1 MLSVSF
7 LCFVQ
12 GSTPEKKI
20 SESKK
25 PDKTVPEKKYRQ
37 YSVEDFEKAVA
48 AVTDNKKSIGSA
60 AKEFNIPCNTLS
72 DKINGRHPK
81 NIGGPT
87 YLTETEELSLIAYIK
102 YMASHSFLMN
112 IKQMHAYTWAIL
124 LISGWS
130 EQFCKTGPSEK
141 WWRDFK
147 KHHHETITLQNPD
160 NLD

>member
-1 MLSVSF
+1 MKLCQVFLF

-20 SESKK
+20 SKSKK
-25 PDKTVPEKKYRQ
+25 PDKTVPKKKYKQ

-87 YLTETEELSLIAYIK
+87 YLTETEELPLIAYIK
-102 YMASHSFLMN
+102 YMASHSFPLN

-147 KHHHETITLQNPD
+147 KHHHEKITLQK
-160 NLD
+160 L